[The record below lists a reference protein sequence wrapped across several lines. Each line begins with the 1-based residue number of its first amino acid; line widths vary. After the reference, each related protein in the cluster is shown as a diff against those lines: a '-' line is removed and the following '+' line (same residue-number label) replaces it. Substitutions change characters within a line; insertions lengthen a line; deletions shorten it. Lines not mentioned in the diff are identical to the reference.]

1 MPSVCAS
8 MPCTGGV
15 RHSVTTSAA
24 IATAPMA
31 AERVRGTY
39 GSAARECAQPV
50 QDEFGPR
57 RGLSAGLRWWPARCG
72 GSRPTAHNQTNT
84 ITMGVQHARS
94 SAESFALCKTPRAV
108 KPRRGHKTWQ
118 RRGVASFLE
127 RALMQVPAATRARV
141 RPMTDLRLWRQIVP
155 GGNLALRQRRCQG
168 KQHPTLALAEAQGN
182 GGRHDEIRRRQAG
195 RRDAG
200 EQRCR
205 LDAHA

>member
-1 MPSVCAS
+1 MHRGGAAQCDNERRHRQCADGRRTC
-8 MPCTGGV
+8 P
-15 RHSVTTSAA
+15 RNLR
-24 IATAPMA
+24 
-31 AERVRGTY
+31 ERAR
-39 GSAARECAQPV
+39 AARECAQPV

>member
-1 MPSVCAS
+1 MHRGGAAQCDNERRHRQCADGRRTCPRNLRERGARMPNARS
-8 MPCTGGV
+8 PCK
-15 RHSVTTSAA
+15 TSSGRA
-24 IATAPMA
+24 
-31 AERVRGTY
+31 G
-39 GSAARECAQPV
+39 GSAPAC
-50 QDEFGPR
+50 G
-57 RGLSAGLRWWPARCG
+57 GGLRWWPARCG